1 MSTPVAPQ
9 PDNRFDPTGTG
20 QLGARP
26 DVTDPDRQSAYP
38 QRPDAPRSYAQ
49 GPYAQPHADQPY
61 PDEPYADRLY
71 PAQRVAED
79 PGKVLG
85 IISLVATLSTFIGF
99 NFIGPAIGIV
109 TGYMARRASKEAGFG
124 DNEFGKWGFIL
135 GLVFIGIA
143 VVGGFLGVSLSVL
156 AAMMS

>member
-9 PDNRFDPTGTG
+9 PDNRFDPTGPG
-20 QLGARP
+20 PLGARP
-26 DVTDPDRQSAYP
+26 DMTDPDRQSAYP
-38 QRPDAPRSYAQ
+38 QQPDAPQSYAQ
-49 GPYAQPHADQPY
+49 GPYAQPDQ
-61 PDEPYADRLY
+61 PYADRLY
-71 PAQRVAED
+71 PAQRAAED

>member
-9 PDNRFDPTGTG
+9 PDNRFDPTGAG
-20 QLGARP
+20 RLGVRP
-26 DVTDPDRQSAYP
+26 DETDPDRQSAYP
-38 QRPDAPRSYAQ
+38 QQPDAPQSYAQ
-49 GPYAQPHADQPY
+49 GSYAQGSYAHPDQ
-61 PDEPYADRLY
+61 PYADRLY
-71 PAQRVAED
+71 PAQRAAED

-143 VVGGFLGVSLSVL
+143 VVGAVLGVSISMIV
-156 AAMMS
+156 AMMS